1 MPINGARL
9 TLVFVFWAR
18 LHNHLQVLVVFNFLL
33 FLLLLIILLIIV
45 LLLNLLLI
53 LFLAMYL
60 IFVDVVA
67 LSFLKIMLLFR

>member
-1 MPINGARL
+1 MPVNRARL
-9 TLVFVFWAR
+9 TLVFVFWA

-53 LFLAMYL
+53 LLLAMYL